1 MYLDIKP
8 FDIRAV
14 LVMIMSMKE
23 KKEHIELNP
32 GFPKIET
39 GFTVPEGYFESFG
52 DRLKLKME
60 IKESVSRPAGILFY
74 LKPALGLAA
83 GLAIILTVY
92 LHPYGNQRPV
102 ILSQIQSNQVVYSD
116 EQTDALT
123 NTYASIVSDGQF
135 ISALTEMDEYDAS
148 KRSTDAL
155 VDYLASNCSD
165 FEILNAN
172 K

>member
-1 MYLDIKP
+1 
-8 FDIRAV
+8 
-14 LVMIMSMKE
+14 MKE

-32 GFPKIET
+32 GFPKMET
-39 GFTVPEGYFESFG
+39 GYTVPEGYFESFG
-52 DRLKLKME
+52 ERLKMKME
-60 IKESVSRPAGILFY
+60 TKESVSRSAGILFY
-74 LKPALGLAA
+74 LKPALGIAA

-92 LHPYGNQRPV
+92 LHPYDNQQPV
-102 ILSQIQSNQVVYSD
+102 ILSKLQSNQVVTSD
-116 EQTDALT
+116 DQTDALS

-148 KRSTDAL
+148 KMSKEAL
-155 VDYLASNCSD
+155 ADYLASNCSD